1 RMGLDYVDIFY
12 PPRPDPDTPLE
23 ETMGALAQVV
33 RQGKAL
39 YVGISQ
45 YSPADT
51 ARAAQL
57 LREMGTPLLIHQ
69 PRYNMLDRWV
79 EGGLLDELER
89 QGAGAIAFSP
99 LEQGVLTDRYL
110 HGIPDDSRAG
120 RDGRHLNADKISPVK
135 LEQARRLDA
144 IARQRGQSLAQMA
157 IAWLLKDSRVSS
169 VLVGASRPAQLLDSL
184 GALDAEPFRE
194 EELRQI
200 ADIIGA

>member
-1 RMGLDYVDIFY
+1 
-12 PPRPDPDTPLE
+12 
-23 ETMGALAQVV
+23 
-33 RQGKAL
+33 
-39 YVGISQ
+39 
-45 YSPADT
+45 
-51 ARAAQL
+51 
-57 LREMGTPLLIHQ
+57 
-69 PRYNMLDRWV
+69 
-79 EGGLLDELER
+79 
-89 QGAGAIAFSP
+89 
-99 LEQGVLTDRYL
+99 
-110 HGIPDDSRAG
+110 RAG